1 MIRVIS
7 HTLIAMSTVT
17 PPPLAGT
24 RSQDERPRPS
34 LTPDD
39 WIKSAI
45 VQLTDRGIDSVRVD
59 VLAKSLGVTRG
70 SFYWHFKDRDDLLRS
85 VLNAWR
91 DAATEQII
99 VRFERKHADP
109 RLLLKELISLPFR
122 GRSAQRAARVELA
135 IRAWARRGA
144 VARQAVDEVDERRIS
159 YHAQLFSSLGFDIPE
174 ARARAFALYAYEVAE
189 SILSNQG
196 SAAQK
201 TERCELVERL
211 VLMPLP
217 EAP

>member
-1 MIRVIS
+1 
-7 HTLIAMSTVT
+7 MSTVI
-17 PPPLAGT
+17 PPPKNDA
-24 RSQDERPRPS
+24 RSHDERARPS

-45 VQLTDRGIDSVRVD
+45 VQLTDSGIDSVRVD

-99 VRFERKHADP
+99 VRFEQKHADP
-109 RLLLKELISLPFR
+109 RMLLKELISLPFR
-122 GRSAQRAARVELA
+122 GRSAHRAARVELA
-135 IRAWARRGA
+135 IRAWARRDA
-144 VARQAVDEVDERRIS
+144 MARRAVDEVDERRIS
-159 YHAQLFSSLGFDIPE
+159 YHAQLFSSLGFGIPE

-189 SILSNQG
+189 SILCNQG

-201 TERCELVERL
+201 TERCKLVEQL
-211 VLMPLP
+211 VMMPLP
-217 EAP
+217 DAT